1 MFVIINA
8 EGRLEP
14 SQLLKADSRNS
25 QESSP
30 RCPHQPG
37 SAALQSKTMTA
48 EN

>member
-1 MFVIINA
+1 MFVIIKA

-30 RCPHQPG
+30 AARASP
-37 SAALQSKTMTA
+37 ALQRCRTKQ
-48 EN
+48 